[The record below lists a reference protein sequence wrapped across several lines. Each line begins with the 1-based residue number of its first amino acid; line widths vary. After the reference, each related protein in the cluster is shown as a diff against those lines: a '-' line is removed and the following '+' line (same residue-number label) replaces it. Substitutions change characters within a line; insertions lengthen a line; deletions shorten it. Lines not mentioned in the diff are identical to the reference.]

1 MRLNAVLLR
10 STIVAVLG
18 GLLFG
23 FDTVVISGTTQA
35 LTELFHLSPWALGI
49 TVSSALAGTIIGSM
63 LAGIPGD
70 AYGRRDSLRILA
82 ILYFISAIGCGF
94 AWSWSALVIFR
105 GICGLAIGG
114 FFGLGSTVT

>member
-1 MRLNAVLLR
+1 MRLNSVLLR
-10 STIVAVLG
+10 SAVVAALG

-35 LTELFHLSPWALGI
+35 LTELFHLSPLALGV
-49 TVSSALAGTIIGSM
+49 TVSSALVGTIIGSM

-82 ILYFISAIGCGF
+82 VLYFVSAIGCAF
-94 AWSWSALVIFR
+94 FWNLLALVVFR
-105 GICGLAIGG
+105 VIGG
-114 FFGLGSTVT
+114 FANGGAFGLG

>member
-1 MRLNAVLLR
+1 MPLNSVLLR
-10 STIVAVLG
+10 STVVAALG

-35 LTELFHLSPWALGI
+35 LTALFHLSQLALGV

-70 AYGRRDSLRILA
+70 KYGRRDSLRILA
-82 ILYFISAIGCGF
+82 ILYFIYAIGCGF
-94 AWSWSALVIFR
+94 AWKWTALLVFRVI
-105 GICGLAIGG
+105 GGLA
-114 FFGLGSTVT
+114 